1 MDVLAHSATIAGGVE
16 PELLVFGIVVV
27 VLAILL
33 RPSRTGNARTSL
45 ITLIV
50 GIMLIL
56 GAFTVPRLP

>member
-1 MDVLAHSATIAGGVE
+1 MKALAHSANIAGGVE

-33 RPSRTGNARTSL
+33 RPSQTGNARASV

-56 GAFTVPRLP
+56 GAFAVPRL

>member
-1 MDVLAHSATIAGGVE
+1 MALAHSAHVAGGVE
-16 PELLVFGIVVV
+16 PELLIFGIVVV

-33 RPSRTGNARTSL
+33 RPSQTGNARTSV

-56 GAFTVPRLP
+56 GAFTIPRL

>member
-1 MDVLAHSATIAGGVE
+1 MDGLAHSADIGGGVE

-33 RPSRTGNARTSL
+33 RPSQTGNARTSL
-45 ITLIV
+45 ITLVV

-56 GAFTVPRLP
+56 GAFTIPRLH